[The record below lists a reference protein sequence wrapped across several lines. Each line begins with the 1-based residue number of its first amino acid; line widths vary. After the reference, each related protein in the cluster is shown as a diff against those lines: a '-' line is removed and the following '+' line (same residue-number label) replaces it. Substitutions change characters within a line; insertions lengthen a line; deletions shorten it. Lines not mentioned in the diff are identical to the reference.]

1 MQVKNSD
8 ILATADE
15 LMQYKNGNV
24 SHASVVRSLLQLAEL
39 IVDENMGHAN
49 NFREYCAMTSAIHTV
64 KR

>member
-49 NFREYCAMTSAIHTV
+49 NFREYCAATSAIHIAE
-64 KR
+64 K

>member
-49 NFREYCAMTSAIHTV
+49 NFREYCAMTSAIHTA
-64 KR
+64 RR

>member
-24 SHASVVRSLLQLAEL
+24 SHASIVRSLLQLAEL

-49 NFREYCAMTSAIHTV
+49 NFREYCTMTSAIHTAQ
-64 KR
+64 R